1 MNFTNLL
8 TIAIPCFERKEYFMT
23 ALESALTQ
31 TVNCTVIVVDNC
43 SSHDYFE
50 KVCKEK
56 GVIYFKNETNIGL
69 FPNINRCY
77 TLAQSE
83 YVKILDDDDFL
94 SPKYVEL
101 FLRAKELHP
110 DIDVFYSDFV
120 VFSSN
125 GELANDQILPFGYLE
140 NGFKIIEYGIKYGL
154 GFPYLTCAVR
164 KTKAQLDLSFNEGG
178 AGYDYFWI
186 YSNADKLSFFGERS
200 KLHNYRIHNAKA
212 SHKESEMI
220 VNFLTAP
227 YINDT
232 VLLPKI
238 GEQKLRKIIS
248 NNTFWGLV
256 YLKSFGDKKEL
267 EKLINSESKFGE
279 YFNVKLNES
288 ILLKIVFII
297 PKRIVRIFYMVS
309 KKVGFTR

>member
-1 MNFTNLL
+1 
-8 TIAIPCFERKEYFMT
+8 
-23 ALESALTQ
+23 
-31 TVNCTVIVVDNC
+31 
-43 SSHDYFE
+43 
-50 KVCKEK
+50 
-56 GVIYFKNETNIGL
+56 
-69 FPNINRCY
+69 
-77 TLAQSE
+77 
-83 YVKILDDDDFL
+83 
-94 SPKYVEL
+94 
-101 FLRAKELHP
+101 
-110 DIDVFYSDFV
+110 
-120 VFSSN
+120 
-125 GELANDQILPFGYLE
+125 LE

-164 KTKAQLDLSFNEGG
+164 RTKAQLDLSFNEGG
-178 AGYDYFWI
+178 AGYDYFWV

-212 SHKESEMI
+212 SHKENEMI

-267 EKLINSESKFGE
+267 EKLINSESKFGQ
-279 YFNVKLNES
+279 YFNVKLSES
-288 ILLKIVFII
+288 ILLKIVFMM

>member
-1 MNFTNLL
+1 MSFTNLL

-23 ALESALTQ
+23 ALESALNQ
-31 TVNCTVIVVDNC
+31 TVGCSVIVVDNC

-94 SPKYVEL
+94 SPMYVES
-101 FLRAKELHP
+101 FLSAKELHP
-110 DIDVFYSDFV
+110 NIDVFYSDFIK
-120 VFSSN
+120 FSSK
-125 GELANDQILPFGYLE
+125 GELAIEQIIPFGYME
-140 NGFKIIEYGIKYGL
+140 NGSKIVEYGIKYGL
-154 GFPYLTCAVR
+154 GFPYMTCAVR
-164 KTKAQLDLSFNEGG
+164 KTKAQLDFDVNESGG
-178 AGYDYFWI
+178 GYDYFWV
-186 YSNADKLSFFGERS
+186 YSNEDKLSFFGERS
-200 KLHNYRIHNAKA
+200 KLHHYRIHNAKA
-212 SHKESEMI
+212 SHKENEMV

-227 YINDT
+227 FINDT

-238 GEQKLRKIIS
+238 REHKLKKKIS
-248 NNTFWGLV
+248 NNTFWGLI

-267 EKLINSESKFGE
+267 EKLINSESKFGQ
-279 YFNVKLNES
+279 YFNVKLNEN